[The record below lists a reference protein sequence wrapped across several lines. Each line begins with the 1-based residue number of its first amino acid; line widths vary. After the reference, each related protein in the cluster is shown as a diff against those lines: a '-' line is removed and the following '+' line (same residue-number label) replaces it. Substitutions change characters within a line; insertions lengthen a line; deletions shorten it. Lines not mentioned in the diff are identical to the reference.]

1 MGQRGYTGTQWY
13 VRGTLTLL
21 CVAATAVL
29 LPPLLA
35 YKLLEGVMLALDIT
49 REHVAQVWRTPSRR
63 RSKED

>member
-1 MGQRGYTGTQWY
+1 
-13 VRGTLTLL
+13 
-21 CVAATAVL
+21 VAATAVL